1 MEDPLHR
8 EILEEHARAPSFH
21 GNLKVFNYSGH
32 WLSRKT
38 GNTCSVE
45 IHETN
50 SLVADIRFT
59 GQGSALSLACAS
71 LMCSEVKG
79 MSLLDALLLSQNI
92 IKYID
97 DGKEFL
103 LPGELIVYLTI
114 SRFPERHDCSLL
126 GWRALMHSLSA

>member
-8 EILEEHARAPSFH
+8 EILEEHARAPSFQ
-21 GNLKVFNYSGH
+21 GNLKIFNYSGH

-38 GNTCSVE
+38 GNTCSIE
-45 IHETN
+45 IHEIN
-50 SLVADIRFT
+50 SLVSDIRFT

-71 LMCSEVKG
+71 IMCSEVKG
-79 MSLLDALLLSQNI
+79 MKLLNALSLCQNI
-92 IKYID
+92 IKYIG
-97 DGKEFL
+97 DGKECL

-126 GWRALMHSLSA
+126 GWQALQCSLST